1 LRWFLCG
8 IKFDNIDFSL
18 PSLRDKV
25 QNIGLVFATER
36 VPNFLSFLGD
46 RVPYVLSHAGLAWL
60 VELGDEGFV
69 LSGVTFSGVDF
80 SFIRCVECLN
90 VTSVGPFLS
99 PFASSYVEHAE
110 SKSA

>member
-1 LRWFLCG
+1 V
-8 IKFDNIDFSL
+8 S
-18 PSLRDKV
+18 
-25 QNIGLVFATER
+25 
-36 VPNFLSFLGD
+36 GD

-69 LSGVTFSGVDF
+69 VSVTFSDVDF
-80 SFIRCVECLN
+80 SFIHYCRVSQCF